1 MHIIY
6 TSYHKNF
13 QILSDFNPI
22 FVPTKTICI
31 ALLAT
36 FGLYSC
42 DDEKS
47 ISFDK
52 LPQAAQQFVLQNF
65 PTTSVVRVI
74 REKDDGRKD
83 YEVTLNNGTQ
93 IDFDESGAWTH
104 LESHFN
110 PLPLTFL
117 PQALQTDL
125 AQRYP
130 TNTIHEIDLQLGGYE
145 LDLNDGRTV
154 YYTSAGAFV
163 REETPNIYS

>member
-1 MHIIY
+1 M
-6 TSYHKNF
+6 KKLR
-13 QILSDFNPI
+13 ILA
-22 FVPTKTICI
+22 VCLM
-31 ALLAT
+31 LLSVV
-36 FGLYSC
+36 GLYSC

-52 LPQAAQQFVLQNF
+52 LPQTAQLFVQQNF
-65 PTTSVVRVI
+65 PTTTVLRVM
-74 REKDDGRKD
+74 REKDDGRKN
-83 YEVTLNNGTQ
+83 YEVTLNNGAQ

-104 LESHFN
+104 LESQFN

-130 TNTIHEIDLQLGGYE
+130 NNTIHEIDLQLGGYE

-163 REETPNIYS
+163 REEAQRVY